1 MIRAGDLIVVDWW
14 CALTW
19 CKLGHSDW
27 GAPMHNSLAVQ
38 CAVRSSMLSETGHH
52 THLHVHIVVIHHLQ
66 TEVYTHGSLSF
77 TMEVFCLLSTKKA
90 SPTMGAVGTISLVT
104 SQLRIC
110 FIQIK
115 ENLNLVQ

>member
-77 TMEVFCLLSTKKA
+77 TMEVFCLLSTKKT

-104 SQLRIC
+104 SQLRK
-110 FIQIK
+110 F
-115 ENLNLVQ
+115 L